1 MKVLLV
7 DDDEAIRKIGKLS
20 LERIGHFEVWVADG
34 AQAALACA
42 RENMPDLILMD
53 MMMPDMDGLQALAS
67 LKSEPKLCNI
77 PVIFITARVQHYE
90 ISEYLAAG
98 AMGTIQKPFDPL
110 TLPQTILDI
119 LKKPNKAETNDT
131 QSKETI

>member
-1 MKVLLV
+1 
-7 DDDEAIRKIGKLS
+7 
-20 LERIGHFEVWVADG
+20 
-34 AQAALACA
+34 
-42 RENMPDLILMD
+42 
-53 MMMPDMDGLQALAS
+53 
-67 LKSEPKLCNI
+67 
-77 PVIFITARVQHYE
+77 VQHYE